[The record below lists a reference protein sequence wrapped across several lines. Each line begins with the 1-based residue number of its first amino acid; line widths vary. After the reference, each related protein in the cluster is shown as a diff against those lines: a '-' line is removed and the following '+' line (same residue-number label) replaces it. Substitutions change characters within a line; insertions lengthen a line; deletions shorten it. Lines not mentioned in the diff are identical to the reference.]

1 MKSPAMRAALAP
13 LYRLQV
19 EADKDFDFAMQGYAE
34 AKHLY
39 ELRQD
44 AVEKNAR
51 AALKKNPH
59 ANVVRTDI
67 EEPDASVLRR
77 YLVNDATVEALMDIC
92 IENPQGVGVFRDELV
107 SLLKSLDREGQESA
121 RGFYL
126 TAWNGNDPYTM
137 DRIGRGRNLRA
148 KAVCVSIAGSTQPGR
163 IAVRSHAGHLS
174 VARTA

>member
-13 LYRLQV
+13 MYRLQL

-34 AKHLY
+34 ARHLY
-39 ELRQD
+39 DLRQD
-44 AVEKNAR
+44 AVEKNPR

-59 ANVVRTDI
+59 ANVPRTDI
-67 EEPDASVLRR
+67 EEPDAPVLRR

-92 IENPQGVGVFRDELV
+92 IENPQGVGMFRDELV

-126 TAWNGNDPYTM
+126 TAWNGNDPYT
-137 DRIGRGRNLRA
+137 RWTASGGAAI
-148 KAVCVSIAGSTQPGR
+148 C
-163 IAVRSHAGHLS
+163 
-174 VARTA
+174 ARRPCACR